1 MRIWALWWLLPQET
15 RLDKV
20 NGYNGQNYNP
30 NIESQ
35 DLIAKYCDTLTESF
49 YSEDSYPRRCT
60 RLIEFEV
67 DVSHKLGI
75 NPDDFLSVIAFETEY
90 TFDPAFKTGN
100 ATGLIQFMPIIAT
113 DMGTT
118 VD

>member
-1 MRIWALWWLLPQET
+1 M
-15 RLDKV
+15 
-20 NGYNGQNYNP
+20 
-30 NIESQ
+30 
-35 DLIAKYCDTLTESF
+35 
-49 YSEDSYPRRCT
+49 
-60 RLIEFEV
+60 
-67 DVSHKLGI
+67 SHKLGI